1 VTGTN
6 SLICNITLF
15 WQTVG
20 FKIFQHILVWVE
32 EQTYWIAFR
41 FLTVGFELEL
51 YADHDY
57 CMVYWYIYIVL
68 INLAEKKHLR
78 MAMSS
83 GTGMCYS
90 SLS

>member
-1 VTGTN
+1 M
-6 SLICNITLF
+6 
-15 WQTVG
+15 
-20 FKIFQHILVWVE
+20 WVE

-90 SLS
+90 SVSWFFLIKKSDGI